1 MANRIPFPYAIP
13 DEYVVAKVP
22 EKTRIFAELDP
33 SFGGKATYKF
43 GAGQQSEYYKHY
55 QESRFAIT
63 RKKGGWDCLRHYEIL
78 MNGCIPVF
86 EGLEHCPSKT
96 MYFFPKDLV
105 TAACRELLPWDSS
118 KEDRYKMY
126 VERLLAH
133 CRQHC
138 TVSAMTRW
146 FFSNM
151 PALPSNPKILL
162 LMCARGENYT
172 RELFSVGLRR
182 ALGSNFVDYPKNEVL
197 YDSCDLSTKYGNGF
211 TYGGLL
217 HDETPIDRSDIE
229 ERIKRHEFDCVIYG
243 PIGHDEGGMGW
254 YPNMPFISDV
264 RQAYTSSEI
273 VFLYGGDG
281 MQDMPTPENHYTR
294 HILLHEK
301 IATCFVR
308 ELTDPANP

>member
-1 MANRIPFPYAIP
+1 MNRIPFPYAVP
-13 DEYVVAKVP
+13 DEYVVTKVP
-22 EKTRIFAELDP
+22 EKTRVFADHDP

-43 GAGQQSEYYKHY
+43 GADQQSEYYKHY
-55 QESRFAIT
+55 QDSRFAVT

-86 EGLEHCPSKT
+86 EGLEYCPPKT
-96 MYFFPKDLV
+96 MYFFPKELV
-105 TAACRELLPWDSS
+105 MRACRELLPWDPA
-118 KEDRYKMY
+118 KEDLYNLY

-151 PALPSNPKILL
+151 PALSKNPKNPKILL
-162 LMCARGENYT
+162 LTCARGENYT

-182 ALGSNFVDYPKNEVL
+182 VLGADFVDYPKNEVL
-197 YDSCDLSTKYGNGF
+197 YKSCDLSTKYGNGF

-217 HDETPIDRSDIE
+217 DDEILIDRSNIE
-229 ERIKRHEFDCVIYG
+229 ERIKCHDFDYVIYG
-243 PIGHDEGGMGW
+243 PIGHDEGAMGW
-254 YPNMPFISDV
+254 YPHMPFITEV
-264 RQAYTSSEI
+264 QRTYKPSEI

-281 MQDMPTPENHYTR
+281 MQDIQTPENNYTR
-294 HILLHEK
+294 HLISNEK
-301 IATCFVR
+301 IAKCFVR
-308 ELTDPANP
+308 ELNDLS